1 MAFEPIDIYLWQEQ
15 VFNYRIAKGYLTFKQ
30 LANFEVFSGEYQREI
45 EQEHEEKIIQYL
57 KNEKYR
63 YLPDI
68 VIVVRDKR
76 LNLLPIEQVGKL
88 LDDKTIEI
96 NQKNVY
102 LHSLQDIQGFA
113 EELDDFDIDEKNLD
127 EVSQKMQEAFNLL
140 QSMEIEK
147 GTDIENIDISKLI
160 SPLKIMLRLS
170 IKHREGLQKFKIVDG
185 NHRLSAIKRLLESE
199 ESGFGDEIIGVT
211 FILSNEDNIKN
222 ELAFFYYLNSKSKP
236 LLPKD
241 YLSKTLKEFQDSKEL
256 KSIDWWLYVF
266 KESND
271 KILGIFKDYQ
281 DKLEKDIIAK
291 ACDYLAKKIENEELL
306 NNFFAFLRDSV
317 KQDNFKEV
325 LESFSNHNQL
335 AEFICI
341 AFLLYEKMQNDE
353 NIELGKEIKYFCEW
367 LLEDAKLK
375 KFQDFENLFLVY
387 QNTYIPKSFK
397 IFIAMEFKGNDD
409 VDKAIRGAIK
419 EVSRN
424 LGDEK
429 LLEPLRMD
437 KHTKGTT
444 YKIIDEIFN
453 QIDER
458 GLVIADITGK
468 NPNVYLEVGYTLALC
483 RAKGIDNQLI
493 LLLKDNG
500 DGQVKE
506 EVGFDL
512 QGYKWIPYKNTEE
525 LREELE
531 TELKE
536 YYRIKYIPKFPK

>member
-1 MAFEPIDIYLWQEQ
+1 MAFELIDIYLWQKQ

-68 VIVVRDKR
+68 VIVVRDKELQFVEWR
-76 LNLLPIEQVGKL
+76 KSGNIF
-88 LDDKTIEI
+88 I
-96 NQKNVY
+96 NQ
-102 LHSLQDIQGFA
+102 SLGIRISQRKDRLAKLQVR
-113 EELDDFDIDEKNLD
+113 ETSKKDE
-127 EVSQKMQEAFNLL
+127 M
-140 QSMEIEK
+140 
-147 GTDIENIDISKLI
+147 
-160 SPLKIMLRLS
+160 
-170 IKHREGLQKFKIVDG
+170 LQKFKIVDG
-185 NHRLSAIKRLLESE
+185 NHRLSAIKKLLESE
-199 ESGFGDEIIGVT
+199 ESSFGNEIIGVT

-241 YLSKTLKEFQDSKEL
+241 YLSKTLQEFQDSKEL

-266 KESND
+266 RECND
-271 KILGIFKDYQ
+271 KILDIFKDYR

-291 ACDYLAKKIENEELL
+291 ACDYLAKKIKNEELL

-317 KQDNFKEV
+317 KQDKFTEILKNFYCH
-325 LESFSNHNQL
+325 SQL

-341 AFLLYEKMQNDE
+341 VFFLYEKMKE
-353 NIELGKEIKYFCEW
+353 GKAIELENEIKYFCEW
-367 LLEDAKLK
+367 LLEDAKLE

-397 IFIAMEFKGNDD
+397 IFIAMEFKDNDD

-429 LLEPLRMD
+429 LLEPLRID
-437 KHTKGTT
+437 KHIKGTT
-444 YKIIDEIFN
+444 YQIIDEIFN
-453 QIDER
+453 QIDEK

-493 LLLKDNG
+493 LLLKDNKEVE
-500 DGQVKE
+500 VKE
-506 EVGFDL
+506 KVSFDL

-525 LREELE
+525 LREKLE
-531 TELKE
+531 VELKE
-536 YYRIKYIPKFPK
+536 YYKTKYIPKFPK

>member
-68 VIVVRDKR
+68 VIVVRDK
-76 LNLLPIEQVGKL
+76 KL
-88 LDDKTIEI
+88 QFVEWRKSGNIFI
-96 NQKNVY
+96 NQ
-102 LHSLQDIQGFA
+102 SLGIRISQRKDCLAKLQVW
-113 EELDDFDIDEKNLD
+113 ETSKKDE
-127 EVSQKMQEAFNLL
+127 M
-140 QSMEIEK
+140 
-147 GTDIENIDISKLI
+147 
-160 SPLKIMLRLS
+160 
-170 IKHREGLQKFKIVDG
+170 LQKFKIVDG

>member
-15 VFNYRIAKGYLTFKQ
+15 VFNYRVAKGYLTFKQ

-266 KESND
+266 RECND
-271 KILGIFKDYQ
+271 KILDIFKDYQ
-281 DKLEKDIIAK
+281 DKLEKDTIAK
-291 ACDYLAKKIENEELL
+291 ACNYLAKKIQNDEEL
-306 NNFFAFLRDSV
+306 NEFFSFLRDI
-317 KQDNFKEV
+317 KQDNFKEI
-325 LESFSNHNQL
+325 LESFSSYNQL
-335 AEFICI
+335 AEFICVVF
-341 AFLLYEKMQNDE
+341 FLYKKMQDDKDI
-353 NIELGKEIKYFCEW
+353 NIKGEIKYFCEW
-367 LLEDAKLK
+367 LLEDAKLE

-397 IFIAMEFKGNDD
+397 IFIAMAFKDNNNVYNAIEGTIEKVSLEIYND
-409 VDKAIRGAIK
+409 K
-419 EVSRN
+419 
-424 LGDEK
+424 K
-429 LLEPLRMD
+429 LLNPLRID
-437 KHTKGTT
+437 EHIKGTT
-444 YKIIDEIFN
+444 YQIVDEIFH

-458 GLVIADITGK
+458 GLVIADITSK
-468 NPNVYLEVGYTLALC
+468 NANVYLEVGYTLALC
-483 RAKGIDNQLI
+483 RTKGIDNQLI
-493 LLLKDNG
+493 LLLKDSEEE
-500 DGQVKE
+500 QTKE
-506 EVGFDL
+506 QVGFDL
-512 QGYKWIPYKNTEE
+512 RGYKWIRYKDTEDLRKKLEQE
-525 LREELE
+525 LQ
-531 TELKE
+531 E
-536 YYRIKYIPKFPK
+536 YYKTKYIPKFSK